1 MGRFAEA
8 VSRFDRALLACPHG
22 DVAVDCRERR
32 ERASSV
38 LCAQARVA
46 RAAARARGGG
56 ASCDGSPP
64 IGGGVGGAEARIELS
79 IPFAAR
85 GGSCVTRVDSIENV
99 VADAAAARRALC
111 SARAMARQRAKGGTE
126 GAEEGGDGPGGAEG
140 AEEDSD
146 SGDGAADGSEEGVK
160 AVVGGA
166 SGAVGVVRLSL
177 EQLAVAGS
185 IGGKLWD
192 ASLLRSSMVT
202 AWSRH
207 GHTALARSLPPLQ
220 KPAPVPRAAP
230 SAGEALGKGR
240 PRSLPPAPP
249 AWLPRRCCSRV
260 AVPLAPSCLPRAAPP
275 IAAPSPQA
283 LRVDRRARGTL
294 PAARRLGARAAAS
307 CARARRRHRDRRVS
321 VLALSLTSPLTLSL
335 TLSLTLALTLALSL
349 NLNP

>member
-1 MGRFAEA
+1 MGQFAEA

-38 LCAQARVA
+38 LCAQARAA

-146 SGDGAADGSEEGVK
+146 SGDGAADRSEEGVE

-166 SGAVGVVRLSL
+166 GGAVGVVRLSL

-192 ASLLRSSMVT
+192 ASLLCSSMVT

-207 GHTALARSLPPLQ
+207 GHGMAILPSLAARHRSRSPRLCPGRLPRPERRWARGGLGASPQEMLLSRARWYTRALV
-220 KPAPVPRAAP
+220 PAQSRAAYCRSEP
-230 SAGEALGKGR
+230 SGSPRGLASTRHASRR
-240 PRSLPPAPP
+240 PP
-249 AWLPRRCCSRV
+249 PRRTC
-260 AVPLAPSCLPRAAPP
+260 
-275 IAAPSPQA
+275 
-283 LRVDRRARGTL
+283 
-294 PAARRLGARAAAS
+294 RRLVCSSSAQAS
-307 CARARRRHRDRRVS
+307 GS
-321 VLALSLTSPLTLSL
+321 SG
-335 TLSLTLALTLALSL
+335 
-349 NLNP
+349 

>member
-8 VSRFDRALLACPHG
+8 VSRFDSALLACPHG
-22 DVAVDCRERR
+22 DVAGDCRERR

-38 LCAQARVA
+38 LCAQARAA

-56 ASCDGSPP
+56 ESCGGSPP
-64 IGGGVGGAEARIELS
+64 IGVGVGGAEARIALS

-85 GGSCVTRVDSIENV
+85 GGSCVTRVDSVENV

-111 SARAMARQRAKGGTE
+111 SARAMARQRAKGGTA
-126 GAEEGGDGPGGAEG
+126 GAEEGGDGPWGAEGAEG

-146 SGDGAADGSEEGVK
+146 SGDGAAEGSEEGVE

-166 SGAVGVVRLSL
+166 GGAVGVVRLSL

-207 GHTALARSLPPLQ
+207 GHTALARSPPPLQ

-230 SAGEALGKGR
+230 SAVEALGKGR
-240 PRSLPPAPP
+240 PRSLPRGDAALEGSLVHSRPRACPEPRRLSPLRALRLSAWIGEHAARFPPPAASAHVPPPRVLELGAGIGIAGLACWPFPDLIPHTIFDPIPHTNFGTGPAP
-249 AWLPRRCCSRV
+249 
-260 AVPLAPSCLPRAAPP
+260 
-275 IAAPSPQA
+275 
-283 LRVDRRARGTL
+283 
-294 PAARRLGARAAAS
+294 
-307 CARARRRHRDRRVS
+307 
-321 VLALSLTSPLTLSL
+321 
-335 TLSLTLALTLALSL
+335 
-349 NLNP
+349 

>member
-1 MGRFAEA
+1 VGRFAEA

-38 LCAQARVA
+38 LCAQARAA

-56 ASCDGSPP
+56 ASCGGSPP
-64 IGGGVGGAEARIELS
+64 IGGGVGGAEARIALS

-85 GGSCVTRVDSIENV
+85 GGSCVTRVDSVENV

-146 SGDGAADGSEEGVK
+146 SGDGDADGSEEGVE

-166 SGAVGVVRLSL
+166 GGAVGVVRLSL

-207 GHTALARSLPPLQ
+207 GHGMAILLPRPERRWARGGLGAS
-220 KPAPVPRAAP
+220 PRP
-230 SAGEALGKGR
+230 
-240 PRSLPPAPP
+240 PP
-249 AWLPRRCCSRV
+249 AWLPRRCCSRGL
-260 AVPLAPSCLPRAAPP
+260 AGTLAPSCLPRAAPP

-283 LRVDRRARGTL
+283 LRVDWRARGTL

-321 VLALSLTSPLTLSL
+321 VLALSLTSSLTPSL

-349 NLNP
+349 NLNPKP

>member
-1 MGRFAEA
+1 MGQFAEA

-38 LCAQARVA
+38 LCAQARAA

-126 GAEEGGDGPGGAEG
+126 GAEE
-140 AEEDSD
+140 DSD
-146 SGDGAADGSEEGVK
+146 SGDGAADRSEEGVE

-166 SGAVGVVRLSL
+166 GGAVGVVRLSL

-192 ASLLRSSMVT
+192 ASLLCSSMVT

-207 GHTALARSLPPLQ
+207 GHGMAILPSLAARHRSRSPRLCPGRLPRPERRWARGGLGASPQEMLLSRARWYTRALV
-220 KPAPVPRAAP
+220 PAQSRAAYCRSEP
-230 SAGEALGKGR
+230 SGSPRGLASTRHASRR
-240 PRSLPPAPP
+240 PP
-249 AWLPRRCCSRV
+249 PRRTC
-260 AVPLAPSCLPRAAPP
+260 
-275 IAAPSPQA
+275 
-283 LRVDRRARGTL
+283 
-294 PAARRLGARAAAS
+294 RRLVCSSSAQAS
-307 CARARRRHRDRRVS
+307 GS
-321 VLALSLTSPLTLSL
+321 SG
-335 TLSLTLALTLALSL
+335 
-349 NLNP
+349 

>member
-38 LCAQARVA
+38 LCAQARAA

-111 SARAMARQRAKGGTE
+111 SARAMARQRAKGGAE

-146 SGDGAADGSEEGVK
+146 SGDGAADRSEEGVK

-240 PRSLPPAPP
+240 PRSLPPRPP
-249 AWLPRRCCSRV
+249 RVAAEEMLLSSRCSTRALVPAQSRAAYCRSEPSGSPRGSASTRHASRRPPPRRTC
-260 AVPLAPSCLPRAAPP
+260 
-275 IAAPSPQA
+275 
-283 LRVDRRARGTL
+283 
-294 PAARRLGARAAAS
+294 RRLVCSSSAQAS
-307 CARARRRHRDRRVS
+307 G
-321 VLALSLTSPLTLSL
+321 SPG
-335 TLSLTLALTLALSL
+335 
-349 NLNP
+349 

>member
-38 LCAQARVA
+38 LCAQARAA

-56 ASCDGSPP
+56 ASCGGSPP

-79 IPFAAR
+79 IPFATR

-146 SGDGAADGSEEGVK
+146 SGDGAADRSEEGVE

-166 SGAVGVVRLSL
+166 GGAVGVVRLSL

-192 ASLLRSSMVT
+192 ASLLCSSMVT

-207 GHTALARSLPPLQ
+207 GHGMAILPSLAARHRSRS
-220 KPAPVPRAAP
+220 PRLCP
-230 SAGEALGKGR
+230 GR
-240 PRSLPPAPP
+240 
-249 AWLPRRCCSRV
+249 LPR
-260 AVPLAPSCLPRAAPP
+260 P
-275 IAAPSPQA
+275 
-283 LRVDRRARGTL
+283 
-294 PAARRLGARAAAS
+294 
-307 CARARRRHRDRRVS
+307 
-321 VLALSLTSPLTLSL
+321 
-335 TLSLTLALTLALSL
+335 
-349 NLNP
+349 

>member
-8 VSRFDRALLACPHG
+8 ASRFDRALLACPHG

-38 LCAQARVA
+38 LCAQARAA
-46 RAAARARGGG
+46 RAAALARGGG
-56 ASCDGSPP
+56 ASCGGGSPP

-85 GGSCVTRVDSIENV
+85 GGGCDTRVDSIENV

-111 SARAMARQRAKGGTE
+111 LARATARQRAKGGTE
-126 GAEEGGDGPGGAEG
+126 GAGEGGDGPWGAEG

-146 SGDGAADGSEEGVK
+146 SGDGAAEGSEEGVE

-166 SGAVGVVRLSL
+166 GGAVGVVRLSL

-202 AWSRH
+202 AGSRQGH
-207 GHTALARSLPPLQ
+207 GMAVLPSLAARHRSRSPLMCPGRLPRPERRW
-220 KPAPVPRAAP
+220 ARV
-230 SAGEALGKGR
+230 GLG
-240 PRSLPPAPP
+240 APP
-249 AWLPRRCCSRV
+249 PSPPPRPVAAEEMLLSRARCYTRAFVPAQSRDAYCRPEPSGSPRGLASTRHASRRPPPRRTC
-260 AVPLAPSCLPRAAPP
+260 
-275 IAAPSPQA
+275 
-283 LRVDRRARGTL
+283 
-294 PAARRLGARAAAS
+294 RRLVCSSSAQAS
-307 CARARRRHRDRRVS
+307 R
-321 VLALSLTSPLTLSL
+321 SPG
-335 TLSLTLALTLALSL
+335 
-349 NLNP
+349 